1 MSKAV
6 NIAVTPLNKAR
17 SKSSDS
23 DERMIRRFT
32 RKVKKAGILDE
43 FKKRKHFKKPSQVK
57 REAAARRKRELA
69 KLERKKK

>member
-6 NIAVTPLNKAR
+6 NITVKPLKRDTPEKL
-17 SKSSDS
+17 
-23 DERMIRRFT
+23 IRRFR

-43 FKKRKHFKKPSQVK
+43 VKKRQYYKKPSELK
-57 REAAARRKRELA
+57 REKIIRRKRETA